1 MVLAMWFQPKKIQA
15 NQTTDRQT
23 NKQIRKTR
31 TKHTGKKNDNQKP
44 YSFFLKKKL
53 HWLIAI
59 KVSENKRN

>member
-31 TKHTGKKNDNQKP
+31 TKHTGKKMTIKNHIH
-44 YSFFLKKKL
+44 FF
-53 HWLIAI
+53 
-59 KVSENKRN
+59 